1 MRIVVFHPHRA
12 TAIHWLEAL
21 RAQLPAADVY
31 LHTEGN
37 NARADYAAGWAP
49 PEDFFRIHRE
59 LKAFFTTGAGVDR
72 ILSDPSVPASMP
84 IVRLEDAGMG
94 AQMADYC
101 VLEALRWMRLRDAY
115 DVHKLERK
123 WRPLP
128 AEDSSHWPVGVFG
141 LGQLGLHVARAFVAL
156 GFPVNGYS
164 RTPQSHPDIACY
176 ADNGG
181 AGDFTAFM
189 GATRV
194 LVIVAPLTEATRDLF
209 GRAWLAKLQPSS
221 YVINVARGAL
231 LVDEALIELLDNGH
245 IAGAALDVFRKEPLP
260 KDDPFWHHP
269 RIRITPHIAAETLVE
284 PSARQVADKILS
296 LERGEN
302 ITGIVDRQR
311 GY

>member
-1 MRIVVFHPHRA
+1 MRIVVFHPHRV
-12 TAIHWLEAL
+12 TAAHWLEAL
-21 RAQLPAADVY
+21 RTQLPAADIC
-31 LHTEGN
+31 LHAEAGS
-37 NARADYAAGWAP
+37 ARADYGVGWAP
-49 PEDFFRIHRE
+49 PEDFFRIHRQ

-72 ILSDPSVPASMP
+72 ILSDASVPASMP

-115 DVHKLERK
+115 DAQKLERK

-128 AEDSSHWPVGVFG
+128 AEDSSQWPVGVFG
-141 LGQLGLHVARAFVAL
+141 LGQLGLQVARAFVAL

-164 RTPQSHPDIACY
+164 RTTQSHPGIRCY
-176 ADNGG
+176 SDNGG
-181 AGDFTAFM
+181 AGDFAAFM

-209 GRAWLAKLQPSS
+209 DRTSLAKLLPSS
-221 YVINVARGAL
+221 YVINVARGGL
-231 LVDEALIELLDNGH
+231 LVDEALIELLGSGH
-245 IAGAALDVFRKEPLP
+245 LAGAALDVFRKEPLP
-260 KDDPFWHHP
+260 QDHPFWDHP

-284 PSARQVADKILS
+284 PSAQQVVDKILRM
-296 LERGEN
+296 ERGETV
-302 ITGIVDRQR
+302 TGFVDRRR